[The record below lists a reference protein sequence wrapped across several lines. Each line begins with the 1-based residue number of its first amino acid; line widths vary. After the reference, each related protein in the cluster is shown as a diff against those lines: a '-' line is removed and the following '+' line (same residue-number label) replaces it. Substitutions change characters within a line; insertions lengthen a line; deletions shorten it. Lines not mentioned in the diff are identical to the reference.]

1 MKLQP
6 HQERVVIEK
15 QELDSKLEKLRAFM
29 LEDGGIFDSLPSE
42 EKSRLSEQET
52 HMSRYS
58 DVLRRRIEVF

>member
-29 LEDGGIFDSLPSE
+29 SEDGGIFDSLPSE
-42 EKSRLSEQET
+42 EKIRLSEQET

-58 DVLRRRIEVF
+58 NVLRRRIEAF